1 MPQIKLLD
9 RHKVT
14 VEERL
19 KAEKLWE
26 REHGATN
33 GGTKKHLSQILT
45 HAGKSTFSKGEKD
58 LYREV
63 GGLQKLE

>member
-1 MPQIKLLD
+1 MKIIHAMPQIKLLD

-26 REHGATN
+26 REHAAAG
-33 GGTKKHLSQILT
+33 GHGTKKHS
-45 HAGKSTFSKGEKD
+45 S
-58 LYREV
+58 
-63 GGLQKLE
+63 